1 MAWLIFFLF
10 WIVFLWLYKYSE
22 RNKQSRVQLMQEER
36 QVDYGKMKRE
46 FDESMELFHT
56 STDFETRHDRIDTA
70 IECLKR
76 MDEVVPGKEHSFE
89 KLPQLVSLKQ
99 ALVFSDIK
107 EQYENAM
114 KNAREATLL
123 ITKVNHATTAQTIL
137 NEGLALGI
145 EEKTLVKEIEEAG
158 NFINRIQ
165 YDEYLAKAAK
175 EEKKGNIKTAIDQYQ
190 VALYFLKMTSMGG
203 EEQNSL
209 VKDIQGRIQ
218 KLYE

>member
-10 WIVFLWLYKYSE
+10 WIVFLCLYKYSE
-22 RNKQSRVQLMQEER
+22 RHKQSRVQLIQRER
-36 QVDYGKMKRE
+36 QTDYGKMREE
-46 FDESMELFHT
+46 FDESMELFHS
-56 STDFETRHDRIDTA
+56 STDFKTRHDHIDMA
-70 IECLKR
+70 IESLKR
-76 MDEVVPGKEHSFE
+76 MEEAVPGKEHSAE

-99 ALVFSDIK
+99 ALVYSDIK

-114 KNAREATLL
+114 KSARDAKLL
-123 ITKVNHATTAQTIL
+123 IAKVNYATTAQTTL

-145 EEKTLVKEIEEAG
+145 EEKTLAKEIEEAG

-165 YDEYLAKAAK
+165 YDEYLAKASK

-209 VKDIQGRIQ
+209 MEDIEGRIQ